1 MFTGIIE
8 ATGTLRQLRQTGG
21 DWRLEIASDRL
32 DFSDVVLGDSIAVSG
47 VCLTVVS
54 QGNASF
60 AADVSNETM
69 RCTSL
74 GGLQTGDTVN
84 LEKALT
90 PTSRL
95 GGHIV
100 SGHVDGLA
108 ELIDV
113 QADGR
118 STRLCYRVPAEL
130 ARYIAAKGSVCLDG
144 VSLTVNQVDGVEFTV
159 NIIPHTAANTTIRHY
174 RPGRQV
180 NLEVDVVSRYLE
192 RLFSP
197 LAGGGKTG
205 VTLDTLGKAGFLDK
219 GHRN

>member
-8 ATGTLRQLRQTGG
+8 ATGTLRKMHQTGG
-21 DWRLEIASDRL
+21 DWRLEIVSDKL

-47 VCLTVVS
+47 VCLTVVARES
-54 QGNASF
+54 DGF
-60 AADVSNETM
+60 TADVSNETM

-74 GGLQTGDTVN
+74 AGLKTGDTVN

-108 ELIDV
+108 ELVDI
-113 QADGR
+113 QPDGR
-118 STRLCYRVPAEL
+118 SNCLRYRVPADL

-144 VSLTVNQVDGVEFTV
+144 VSLTVNQVSGVEFSV
-159 NIIPHTAANTTIRHY
+159 NIIPHTAACTTIQHY
-174 RPGRQV
+174 RPGRMV

-192 RLFSP
+192 RLLSP
-197 LAGGGKTG
+197 SEDPGEPE
-205 VTLDTLGKAGFLDK
+205 VTLDTLGKTGFLDK
-219 GHRN
+219 GRRN